1 MGCWSVCQTLLSH
14 AHNSPFSSLGRVEEG
29 DDDHLDCQAW
39 MVVDDDDDDL
49 YIIGADC
56 LSAKVI
62 ISVFKGFGCFFMFI
76 DTFPFSKV
84 SGNRRN
90 DQIP

>member
-1 MGCWSVCQTLLSH
+1 MTFADTQTDRQLLLYINH
-14 AHNSPFSSLGRVEEG
+14 DRNDNVG
-29 DDDHLDCQAW
+29 DYDGHHYHG
-39 MVVDDDDDDL
+39 DDDDDI
-49 YIIGADC
+49 YIMVKC
-56 LSAKVI
+56 LSVSKSHYFCI
-62 ISVFKGFGCFFMFI
+62 QRIWVFLMFI

>member
-39 MVVDDDDDDL
+39 MVIGDDDDFHHGDRYHQMPVKQL
-49 YIIGADC
+49 KHSQIRP
-56 LSAKVI
+56 SH
-62 ISVFKGFGCFFMFI
+62 FQ
-76 DTFPFSKV
+76 SKV
-84 SGNRRN
+84 CVF
-90 DQIP
+90 